1 MMGGGFMRLSIDYE
15 KCQGHGRCYSV
26 APELFEA
33 DEAGFGVVRT
43 AQLDRPDEPAARQ
56 AIDACPE
63 RAIVLSD
70 DDRKNRQLEM
80 G

>member
-1 MMGGGFMRLSIDYE
+1 MRLCIDYE

-33 DEAGFGVVRT
+33 DEAGFGVVRA
-43 AQLDRPDEPAARQ
+43 AQLDAPDKPTARQ
-56 AIDACPE
+56 AIDSCPE

-70 DDRKNRQLEM
+70 DGRKNQQLEKEQQ